1 MARPDG
7 YDLPRYSA
15 FLAARNERVPQL
27 MQVVVRAKQ
36 LELLR
41 QNVARRANRVED
53 VLLRRVRQV
62 RKQHRRYGDLTESHL
77 LRDLP
82 L

>member
-15 FLAARNERVPQL
+15 FLATRNERVPQL

-41 QNVARRANRVED
+41 QNVAGRTNRVED
-53 VLLRRVRQV
+53 VLLRRVSQV
-62 RKQHRRYGDLTESHL
+62 WKQHWRYRDLTEGHL
-77 LRDLP
+77 LSDFP
-82 L
+82 F